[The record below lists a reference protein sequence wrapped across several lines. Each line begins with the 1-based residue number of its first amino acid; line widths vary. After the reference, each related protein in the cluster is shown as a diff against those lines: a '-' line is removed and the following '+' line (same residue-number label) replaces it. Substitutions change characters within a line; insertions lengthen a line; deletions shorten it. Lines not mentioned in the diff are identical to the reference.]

1 MVFLRT
7 FVSLFSK
14 EWQLWTS
21 SKVPPILW
29 KSFEGKLK
37 IFLCDVIHVVENWN
51 RYLDAY
57 NLYQKNVYVK
67 NALKIKKN
75 SLNVFTVETTIQSK
89 PINLCK
95 GQGCSAKKK
104 DFCIRTLP

>member
-37 IFLCDVIHVVENWN
+37 IFLCDVIHVVENGN

-67 NALKIKKN
+67 NALKIKKIHWMYSRLKLPFN
-75 SLNVFTVETTIQSK
+75 QNQSIYVRVK
-89 PINLCK
+89 VAA
-95 GQGCSAKKK
+95 QKK